1 MYFTS
6 DSMLPENQQPLIIT
20 VAPYGPQWLPSDYPE
35 DIPVTWEQQTQKA
48 VDCYNA
54 GATVLHVHVRDPKTG
69 HGSKNFNE
77 FNEQIARLRKA
88 VPKMIIQVGGS
99 ISFAPADGH
108 EKAHWL
114 GYDTRHMLTEL
125 NPKPDQITIVV
136 GTTQMNILDLT
147 TPDDVQGTQLA
158 NPAMQAA
165 YQNMVA
171 DATPEFYIE
180 HLKRLRKNADPAHV
194 RDGAHP
200 HPRGDRASH
209 PHRRLHGSVES
220 HYDGDRRRRRLR
232 PQSLRLHGVRT
243 PLARTA
249 RLRRI
254 ESLWRTVPPYAA
266 MAVALGIHI
275 RVGIED
281 NMWRRKGERMTSVQ
295 QVEQVVRIAKEL
307 GRKVATG
314 DEARQILK
322 IGTWYNSPD
331 ETLGQPWAAAQPQGW
346 STGLHREG
354 DRRTTAS
361 AGQWIR
367 WTPHRGAVCRQ
378 VARVRQSHPIRN
390 ASVTVAPS
398 GREGA
403 AAAHRFGRS
412 SFARLSWGSR
422 LLLRIELMVR

>member
-54 GATVLHVHVRDPKTG
+54 GAAVLHFHVRDPKTG

-77 FNEQIARLRKA
+77 FNDQIARVRKA

-99 ISFAPADGH
+99 ISFAPADDH

-125 NPKPDQITIVV
+125 NPKPDQVTIVV
-136 GTTQMNILDLT
+136 GSTQMNILDLT

-171 DATPEFYIE
+171 DATPEFYVE
-180 HLKRLRKNADPAHV
+180 HLKRLRKNGVQPMFAMAHV
-194 RDGAHP
+194 HTLEAIEHLIRTGVYMGPLNHTMTAIGGAGGCGRNP
-200 HPRGDRASH
+200 FDFMEWV
-209 PHRRLHGSVES
+209 RRSPHGSVAT
-220 HYDGDRRRRRLR
+220 Y
-232 PQSLRLHGVRT
+232 
-243 PLARTA
+243 
-249 RLRRI
+249 
-254 ESLWRTVPPYAA
+254 ESLWRTVAPYAA

-307 GRKVATG
+307 GRKVATA

-331 ETLGQPWAAAQPQGW
+331 ETLANLGLPPNRKDGQLGFIVKE
-346 STGLHREG
+346 TDGRLHPPVSG
-354 DRRTTAS
+354 SDGHPI
-361 AGQWIR
+361 AGQF
-367 WTPHRGAVCRQ
+367 
-378 VARVRQSHPIRN
+378 
-390 ASVTVAPS
+390 
-398 GREGA
+398 A
-403 AAAHRFGRS
+403 AK
-412 SFARLSWGSR
+412 
-422 LLLRIELMVR
+422 

>member
-6 DSMLPENQQPLIIT
+6 DSLLPENQEPLIIT

-48 VDCYNA
+48 VDCFNA
-54 GATVLHVHVRDPKTG
+54 GAAVLHFHVRDPKTG

-99 ISFAPADGH
+99 ISFAPADDH

-125 NPKPDQITIVV
+125 NPKPDQVTIVV
-136 GTTQMNILDLT
+136 GSTQMNILDLT

-171 DATPEFYIE
+171 DATPEFYVE
-180 HLKRLRKNADPAHV
+180 HLKRLRKNGVQPMFAMAHV
-194 RDGAHP
+194 HTLEAIEHLIRTGVYMGPLNHTMTAIGGAGGCGRNP
-200 HPRGDRASH
+200 FDFMEWV
-209 PHRRLHGSVES
+209 RRSPHGSVAT
-220 HYDGDRRRRRLR
+220 Y
-232 PQSLRLHGVRT
+232 
-243 PLARTA
+243 
-249 RLRRI
+249 
-254 ESLWRTVPPYAA
+254 ESLWRTVAPYAA

-275 RVGIED
+275 RVGLED

-307 GRKVATG
+307 GRKVATA

-331 ETLGQPWAAAQPQGW
+331 ETLANLGLPPNRKDGQLGFIVKE
-346 STGLHREG
+346 TDGRLHPPVSG
-354 DRRTTAS
+354 SDGHPI
-361 AGQWIR
+361 AGQF
-367 WTPHRGAVCRQ
+367 
-378 VARVRQSHPIRN
+378 
-390 ASVTVAPS
+390 
-398 GREGA
+398 A
-403 AAAHRFGRS
+403 AK
-412 SFARLSWGSR
+412 
-422 LLLRIELMVR
+422 

>member
-6 DSMLPENQQPLIIT
+6 DSLLPENQEPLIIT

-48 VDCYNA
+48 VDCFNA
-54 GATVLHVHVRDPKTG
+54 GAAVLHFHVRDPKTG

-99 ISFAPADGH
+99 ISFAPADDH

-125 NPKPDQITIVV
+125 NPKPDQVTIVV
-136 GTTQMNILDLT
+136 GSTQMNILDLT
-147 TPDDVQGTQLA
+147 TPDDVQGTLLA

-180 HLKRLRKNADPAHV
+180 HLKRLRKNGVQPMFAMAHV
-194 RDGAHP
+194 HTLEAIEHLIRTGVYMGPLNHTMTAIGGAGGCGRNP
-200 HPRGDRASH
+200 FDFMEWV
-209 PHRRLHGSVES
+209 RRSPHGSVAT
-220 HYDGDRRRRRLR
+220 Y
-232 PQSLRLHGVRT
+232 
-243 PLARTA
+243 
-249 RLRRI
+249 
-254 ESLWRTVPPYAA
+254 ESLWRTVAPYAA

-307 GRKVATG
+307 GRKVATA

-331 ETLGQPWAAAQPQGW
+331 ETLANLGLPPNRKDGQLGFIVKE
-346 STGLHREG
+346 TDGRLHPPVSG
-354 DRRTTAS
+354 SDGHPI
-361 AGQWIR
+361 AGQF
-367 WTPHRGAVCRQ
+367 
-378 VARVRQSHPIRN
+378 
-390 ASVTVAPS
+390 
-398 GREGA
+398 A
-403 AAAHRFGRS
+403 AK
-412 SFARLSWGSR
+412 
-422 LLLRIELMVR
+422 

>member
-1 MYFTS
+1 MYFTN

-54 GATVLHVHVRDPKTG
+54 GATVLHFHVRDPKTG

-77 FNEQIARLRKA
+77 FNEQIARVRKA
-88 VPKMIIQVGGS
+88 VPKMLIQVGGS
-99 ISFAPADGH
+99 ISFAPEPGK
-108 EKAHWL
+108 EAHWL

-125 NPKPDQITIVV
+125 NPKPDQVTIAV

-180 HLKRLRKNADPAHV
+180 HLKRLRKNGVQRMFAMAHIHTLEAIEHLIRTGVYMGPLNHTMTAIGGAGGCGRNPYDFMEWV
-194 RDGAHP
+194 RRSP
-200 HPRGDRASH
+200 
-209 PHRRLHGSVES
+209 HGSVAT
-220 HYDGDRRRRRLR
+220 Y
-232 PQSLRLHGVRT
+232 
-243 PLARTA
+243 
-249 RLRRI
+249 
-254 ESLWRTVPPYAA
+254 ESLWRTVAPYAA

-281 NMWRRKGERMTSVQ
+281 NLWRRKGERMTSVQ

-307 GRKVATG
+307 GRKVATA

-331 ETLGQPWAAAQPQGW
+331 ETLANLGLPPNRKDGQLGFIVKE
-346 STGLHREG
+346 TDGRLHPPVSG
-354 DRRTTAS
+354 SDGHPI
-361 AGQWIR
+361 AGQ
-367 WTPHRGAVCRQ
+367 
-378 VARVRQSHPIRN
+378 
-390 ASVTVAPS
+390 
-398 GREGA
+398 
-403 AAAHRFGRS
+403 
-412 SFARLSWGSR
+412 FATK
-422 LLLRIELMVR
+422 

>member
-6 DSMLPENQQPLIIT
+6 DSLLPENQEPLIIT

-48 VDCYNA
+48 VDCFNA
-54 GATVLHVHVRDPKTG
+54 GAAVLHFHVRDPKTG

-99 ISFAPADGH
+99 ISFAPADDH

-125 NPKPDQITIVV
+125 NPKPDQVTIVV
-136 GTTQMNILDLT
+136 GSTQMNILDLT

-171 DATPEFYIE
+171 DATPEFYVE
-180 HLKRLRKNADPAHV
+180 HLKRLRKNGVQPMFAMAHV
-194 RDGAHP
+194 HTLEAIEHLIRTGVYMGPLNHTMTAIGGAGGCGRNP
-200 HPRGDRASH
+200 FDFMEWV
-209 PHRRLHGSVES
+209 RRSPHGSVAT
-220 HYDGDRRRRRLR
+220 Y
-232 PQSLRLHGVRT
+232 
-243 PLARTA
+243 
-249 RLRRI
+249 
-254 ESLWRTVPPYAA
+254 ESLWRTVAPYAA

-307 GRKVATG
+307 GRKVATA

-331 ETLGQPWAAAQPQGW
+331 ETLANLGLPPNRKDGQLGFIVKE
-346 STGLHREG
+346 TDGRLHPPVSG
-354 DRRTTAS
+354 SDGHPI
-361 AGQWIR
+361 AGQF
-367 WTPHRGAVCRQ
+367 
-378 VARVRQSHPIRN
+378 
-390 ASVTVAPS
+390 
-398 GREGA
+398 A
-403 AAAHRFGRS
+403 AK
-412 SFARLSWGSR
+412 
-422 LLLRIELMVR
+422 